1 MLNARSTLGTAVL
14 RGVYNALGAGAAAF
28 LTCYAT
34 TDDAK
39 AALIV
44 AGITALGAL
53 GFRGAVEGV
62 SDARRNARG
71 DVRPGDVGGAGGRPN
86 GAISSHG

>member
-1 MLNARSTLGTAVL
+1 M

-34 TDDAK
+34 TDDVK
-39 AALIV
+39 AAAIV

-53 GFRGAVEGV
+53 GFRGVIEGV
-62 SDARRNARG
+62 ADANRDARG
-71 DVRPGDVGGAGGRPN
+71 DVLPGDVGAGKRVRG
-86 GAISSHG
+86 